1 MKKKIIWTIVCI
13 LVAFFVFRGFEGRKK
28 LPGINYIILEGD
40 NGANLCYYEGWGE
53 GGQCVTDKG
62 FVNKVLWNDKY
73 IVAYAD
79 FLPYKP
85 EVKIYYIIEQLETD
99 TFKVYNG
106 KKIPWTSYHPKPW
119 ITEEFESY
127 DDFNSRLREL
137 KIDTTQMQC
146 YTWKYW
152 VGIY

>member
-1 MKKKIIWTIVCI
+1 MKKKIIWTIVGI
-13 LVAFFVFRGFEGRKK
+13 FVAFFVFRMFEGTKK
-28 LPGINYIILEGD
+28 LPGINYVILDDGGD
-40 NGANLCYYEGWGE
+40 ADLCYYEGWGE
-53 GGQCVTDKG
+53 GGLIVTRKSSLY
-62 FVNKVLWNDKY
+62 KVLWDKKY
-73 IVAYAD
+73 IIAYTKS
-79 FLPYKP
+79 PYKSTD
-85 EVKIYYIIEQLETD
+85 KTYYVIEQLKTD